1 MNEREY
7 GAVLSAREA
16 RKLLVKD
23 KIIEKEQR
31 LLCLDDLVR
40 IIEFFGG
47 KLKDSLDE
55 EGYVIKTSD
64 KGFEIFCKTIKTPDF
79 KFQCDPFF
87 VMNGF
92 GKLVTDFDNIKV
104 GERIPLSDYDNYGI
118 TLSQLFAREFVMPEE
133 LLSKSIAE
141 HAVYTD
147 GDRKYDL
154 VSVGKDF
161 GTEEKQVIM
170 KLEYNG
176 CSVS

>member
-16 RKLLVKD
+16 RKALVKD
-23 KIIEKEQR
+23 KIIGEDQR
-31 LLCLDDLVR
+31 LLCIDDLVR
-40 IIEFFGG
+40 IIEYFGG

-55 EGYVIKTSD
+55 EGYVIKPSD
-64 KGFEIFCKTIKTPDF
+64 KEFEIFCKTIKTPDF
-79 KFQCDPFF
+79 KLSCDPFF

-92 GKLVTDFDNIKV
+92 GKLVTNFDNIKV
-104 GERIPLSDYDNYGI
+104 GEKIPLSDYDNYGI
-118 TLSQLFAREFVMPEE
+118 TLSQLFAREFIMPEE

-141 HAVYTD
+141 HAVYID

-161 GTEEKQVIM
+161 GTEENQVII
-170 KLEYNG
+170 KLKHNG
-176 CSVS
+176 CSVF